1 MAMKPSIPSF
11 GVVSLIGADPVSSV
25 SVNKKFIYKLMIWML
40 LILGIFVLIRLLPTL
55 TIPEYLHSDDFIRY
69 WASGRLNLQGQNP
82 YNRQQIVQVQDQAGD
97 IFSSTTESIVLN
109 PPWAIPLLM
118 PFGAMDYLVGRF
130 AWLIVSILFVLLSS
144 QVLWSINSGH
154 PKQRWLAML
163 VVFIFAPTISML
175 EVGQIAAIILLGIV
189 GFLYFTTVV
198 KNDWLAGVS
207 LALIAIK
214 PQVILLFWLV
224 LLFWVIR
231 QRRWLIPISA
241 FLTIL
246 LLTLIALVF
255 NPGILQQY
263 LGMLQTYQVSEWANP
278 TIGSY
283 LRYFWLGTDKFWP
296 QFLPVVIGGFWGIYY
311 WYKHHASWNWKAE
324 LPLILLVSQ
333 LTSPYSWT
341 YDQVILAPAILVAV
355 IWMNTDWKRW
365 LTLVLAVLYMGL
377 NILDM
382 LLHMRLDDFWFIW
395 MVPAVFILFIIIH
408 WQYPKLPGNPGH
420 TVLSYD
426 YDPKQ

>member
-1 MAMKPSIPSF
+1 
-11 GVVSLIGADPVSSV
+11 
-25 SVNKKFIYKLMIWML
+25 MIWVL
-40 LILGIFVLIRLLPTL
+40 LISGTFVLIRLLPTL

-69 WASGRLNLQGQNP
+69 WASGKLNLQGQNP
-82 YNRQQIVQVQDQAGD
+82 YDRLQIVQMQDQAGD
-97 IFSSTTESIVLN
+97 IYSGTTESIVLN
-109 PPWAIPLLM
+109 PPWAIPMLM
-118 PFGAMDYLVGRF
+118 PFGGMNYLVGRF
-130 AWLIVSILFVLLSS
+130 AWLILSILFILLSS
-144 QVLWSINSGH
+144 QVVWRIYSGH
-154 PKQRWLAML
+154 SKQRWIAML
-163 VVFIFAPTISML
+163 VVFIFGPTISLL
-175 EVGQIAAIILLGIV
+175 EVGQIAAFILIGIV

-214 PQVILLFWLV
+214 PQIVLLFWLV

-231 QRRWLIPISA
+231 QRRWLIPISS

-246 LLTLIALVF
+246 LLTGIALVF

-296 QFLPVVIGGFWGIYY
+296 QFLPAVIGGLWGVYY
-311 WYKHHASWNWKAE
+311 WYRHHASWNWKAE

-355 IWMNTDWKRW
+355 IWMTTDWKRW
-365 LTLVLAVLYMGL
+365 LTLGLAVIYMGL

-395 MVPAVFILFIIIH
+395 MVPAVFIWFVIIH
-408 WQYPKLPGNPGH
+408 WQYPKLPGNIGR
-420 TVLSYD
+420 TVLS
-426 YDPKQ
+426 